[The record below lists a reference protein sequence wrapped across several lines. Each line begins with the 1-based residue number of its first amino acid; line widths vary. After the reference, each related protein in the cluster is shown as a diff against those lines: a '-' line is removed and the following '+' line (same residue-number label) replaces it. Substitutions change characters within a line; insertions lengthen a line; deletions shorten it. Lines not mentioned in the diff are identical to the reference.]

1 MHSEL
6 ELPYIPKQVLD
17 CVYIEQLLADKNL
30 LDEVDPAIGRM
41 GNLSVHIYIL
51 VCAHIHS
58 RKRTH
63 KWTKSTQPSAICG
76 QIDGAVSAKL
86 LHM

>member
-1 MHSEL
+1 VHSEL

-51 VCAHIHS
+51 VY
-58 RKRTH
+58 
-63 KWTKSTQPSAICG
+63 
-76 QIDGAVSAKL
+76 
-86 LHM
+86 